1 MTFSQW
7 ISSFMPTSRLYQQFQ
22 RLAQQLG
29 CDEREISLAEVAD
42 LLCCTPRNARLLL
55 RRMEGQGWLCWTA
68 EAGRGRRSRLTLLD
82 NQESL
87 TRRRL
92 RDLLSQGQLAQA
104 VRLAEDRLDL
114 LTPLLIEQL
123 GQATREGRQIL
134 RVPYYRPLPG
144 LLPTAPLRRS
154 EVHLSRQIF
163 NGLTRRNEENGEIE
177 GDLAHYWECLAP
189 CHWRFY
195 LRPVVRFHHGRE
207 LVVED
212 VMESLQALR
221 DRPLFAHLA
230 RLESR
235 WPRTLD
241 IHLDS
246 PDPLLPHLLAE
257 PVAAILPRELKGEAN
272 FALQPVGTGPYRVS
286 ANDPLHLCLEAFD
299 DYFGLR
305 ALLDEI
311 DIWMLPE
318 LAERLESHVRL
329 GSDTP
334 ELGSMRGESELESG
348 CYFLLQDDRS
358 APLQDPALRQWLTRL
373 LNPIALMA
381 RVAPELQR
389 GWTSA
394 LGLLPH
400 WRESLPLPEP
410 GPVSLPARL
419 VLACFNQHLEFNE
432 CASAM
437 SSLLAEQGIQLE
449 VRTLDYGRWV
459 SGEDEDVDLWF
470 GTLNLEHEHAFAPYA
485 WLQGTPLLRR
495 VWGGQQA
502 LWQGLTQWRAHGE
515 EPGPRALLAEVQRQS
530 WFVPLFHHWLEL
542 ESRVGVHGVRMTALG
557 WFDFR
562 SAWLKPEQV
571 AQEPETGG
579 GSHPQA
585 GTLESDGLAR

>member
-1 MTFSQW
+1 
-7 ISSFMPTSRLYQQFQ
+7 MPTGRLYQQFQ

-29 CDEREISLAEVAD
+29 CDEREISLAEVAE

-55 RRMEGQGWLCWTA
+55 RRMQDQGWLNWTA

-82 NQESL
+82 SQESL

-92 RDLLSQGQLAQA
+92 RDLLSEGQLAQA

-114 LTPLLIEQL
+114 LTPLLLEQL

-134 RVPYYRPLPG
+134 RVPYYRPLPQ
-144 LLPTAPLRRS
+144 LLPTGPMRRS

-177 GDLAHYWECLAP
+177 GDLAHHWEQVGP

-195 LRPVVRFHHGRE
+195 LRPAVRFHHGRE

-212 VMESLQALR
+212 VVESLLALR
-221 DRPLFAHLA
+221 ERPLFAHLA
-230 RLESR
+230 RLESP

-241 IHLDS
+241 LYLDS
-246 PDPLLPHLLAE
+246 PDPLLPDLLAE
-257 PVAAILPRELKGEAN
+257 PVAAILPRELKGEAG
-272 FALQPVGTGPYRVS
+272 FALQPVGTGPYRVI
-286 ANDPLHLCLEAFD
+286 ANDPLQLRLAAFD

-318 LAERLESHVRL
+318 LAERLESHLQL
-329 GSDTP
+329 GRDSP
-334 ELGSMRGESELESG
+334 ELGTMRGESELESG
-348 CYFLLQDDRS
+348 CYFLLQDERS
-358 APLQDPALRQWLTRL
+358 SALQDPALRYWIVQL
-373 LNPIALMA
+373 LSPVALMA

-394 LGLLPH
+394 LGMLPH
-400 WRESLPLPEP
+400 WREALPPPQPRPQSLPQ
-410 GPVSLPARL
+410 RL
-419 VLACFNQHLEFNE
+419 VLACFNQHIEFNE
-432 CASAM
+432 CAGAM
-437 SSLLAEQGIQLE
+437 ADLLRSQGIELE

-459 SGEDEDVDLWF
+459 SGEDEDVDLWL
-470 GTLNLEHEHAFAPYA
+470 GTLNLEHEGPFAPYG

-495 VWGGQQA
+495 VWASQLP
-502 LWQGLTQWRAHGE
+502 LWQGLTQWRASGA
-515 EPGPRALLAEVQRQS
+515 EPGPRALMARVQQQG

-542 ESRVGVHGVRMTALG
+542 ESRTGVHGVRMTALG

-562 SAWLKPEQV
+562 SAWLRPELVGQ
-571 AQEPETGG
+571 AQGDGG
-579 GSHPQA
+579 E
-585 GTLESDGLAR
+585 LES

>member
-1 MTFSQW
+1 
-7 ISSFMPTSRLYQQFQ
+7 MPTGRLYQQFQ

-29 CDEREISLAEVAD
+29 CDEREISLAEVAE
-42 LLCCTPRNARLLL
+42 LLYCTPRNARLLL
-55 RRMEGQGWLCWTA
+55 RRMQDQGWLNWTA

-82 NQESL
+82 SQESL

-92 RDLLSQGQLAQA
+92 RDLLSEGQLAQA

-114 LTPLLIEQL
+114 LTPLLLEQL

-134 RVPYYRPLPG
+134 RVPYYRPLPQ
-144 LLPTAPLRRS
+144 LLPTGPMRRS

-177 GDLAHYWECLAP
+177 GDLAHHWEQVGP

-212 VMESLQALR
+212 VMESLLALR

-230 RLESR
+230 RLESP

-241 IHLDS
+241 LYLDS
-246 PDPLLPHLLAE
+246 PDPLLPDLLAE
-257 PVAAILPRELKGEAN
+257 PVAAILPRELKGEAG
-272 FALQPVGTGPYRVS
+272 FALQPVGTGPYRVI
-286 ANDPLHLCLEAFD
+286 ANDPLQLRLAAFD

-318 LAERLESHVRL
+318 LAERLESHLQL
-329 GSDTP
+329 GRDSP
-334 ELGSMRGESELESG
+334 ELGTMRGESELESG
-348 CYFLLQDDRS
+348 CYFLLQDERS
-358 APLQDPALRQWLTRL
+358 RALQDPALRYWIIQL
-373 LNPIALMA
+373 LSPVALMA

-394 LGLLPH
+394 LGMLPH
-400 WRESLPLPEP
+400 WRETLPPPQPRPQSLPQ
-410 GPVSLPARL
+410 RL
-419 VLACFNQHLEFNE
+419 VLACFNQHIEFNE
-432 CASAM
+432 CAGAM
-437 SSLLAEQGIQLE
+437 ADLLRAQGIELE

-459 SGEDEDVDLWF
+459 SGEDEDVDFWL
-470 GTLNLEHEHAFAPYA
+470 GTLNLEHEGPFAPYG

-495 VWGGQQA
+495 VWGSQLP
-502 LWQGLTQWRAHGE
+502 LWQGLTQWRASGA
-515 EPGPRALLAEVQRQS
+515 EPGPRALMARVQQQG

-542 ESRVGVHGVRMTALG
+542 ESRTGVHGVRMTALG

-562 SAWLKPEQV
+562 SAWLRPELVGQ
-571 AQEPETGG
+571 AEGDGG
-579 GSHPQA
+579 E
-585 GTLESDGLAR
+585 LES

>member
-1 MTFSQW
+1 
-7 ISSFMPTSRLYQQFQ
+7 MPSSRLYQQFQ

-29 CDEREISLAEVAD
+29 GDERETSLAEVAE

-55 RRMEGQGWLCWTA
+55 RRMQEQGWLDWSA

-92 RDLLSQGQLAQA
+92 RELLSQGQLAQA

-134 RVPYYRPLPG
+134 RVPYYRPLPR
-144 LLPTAPLRRS
+144 LLPTDPLRRS

-177 GDLAHYWECLAP
+177 GDLAHHWECLGP

-195 LRPVVRFHHGRE
+195 LRPAVRFHHGRV
-207 LVVED
+207 LAVED
-212 VMESLQALR
+212 VMESLLALR

-230 RLESR
+230 RLESP

-241 IHLDS
+241 LHLDS

-257 PVAAILPRELKGEAN
+257 PVAAILPRELKGEPG
-272 FALQPVGTGPYRVS
+272 FALQPVGTGPYRVTT
-286 ANDPLHLCLEAFD
+286 NDPLHLCLEAFD

-318 LAERLESHVRL
+318 LADRLESHLRL
-329 GSDTP
+329 GSDSP
-334 ELGSMRGESELESG
+334 ELGTMRGESELESG

-358 APLQDPALRQWLTRL
+358 PLLQDPALRQWLSRL

-389 GWTSA
+389 GWTRA

-400 WRESLPLPEP
+400 WRETQSAPEPTPTRLPE
-410 GPVSLPARL
+410 RL
-419 VLACFNQHLEFNE
+419 VLACFNQHLEFEE
-432 CASAM
+432 CAGAM
-437 SSLLAEQGIQLE
+437 AGLLAEQGIALE

-459 SGEDEDVDLWF
+459 SGADEDVDLWL

-495 VWGGQQA
+495 VWGGRQA
-502 LWQGLTQWRAHGE
+502 LWQGLTQWRASGV
-515 EPGPRALLAEVQRQS
+515 EPGPRALLAEVQRQG

-562 SAWLKPEQV
+562 SAWLRPEQGM
-571 AQEPETGG
+571 AAPETGE
-579 GSHPQA
+579 GSQPKR
-585 GTLESDGLAR
+585 GMLES

>member
-1 MTFSQW
+1 
-7 ISSFMPTSRLYQQFQ
+7 MPSSRLYQQFQ

-55 RRMEGQGWLCWTA
+55 RRMQDQGWLSWSA
-68 EAGRGRRSRLTLLD
+68 EAGRGRRSRLILLD

-92 RDLLSQGQLAQA
+92 RNLLSQGQLTQA
-104 VRLAEDRLDL
+104 VRLAEGRLDL

-134 RVPYYRPLPG
+134 RVPYYRPLPQ
-144 LLPTAPLRRS
+144 LLPTDPLRRS
-154 EVHLSRQIF
+154 EIHLSRQIF

-177 GDLAHYWECLAP
+177 GDLAHHWECLGP

-195 LRPVVRFHHGRE
+195 LRPAVRFHHGRE
-207 LVVED
+207 LGVED
-212 VMESLQALR
+212 VMESLHALHE
-221 DRPLFAHLA
+221 RPLFAHLA
-230 RLESR
+230 RLESP

-241 IHLDS
+241 MYLDS
-246 PDPLLPHLLAE
+246 PDPLLLHLLAE
-257 PVAAILPRELKGEAN
+257 PVAAILPRELKEEAG
-272 FALQPVGTGPYRVS
+272 FALQPVGTGPYKVV
-286 ANDPLHLCLEAFD
+286 ANDPLQLCLEAFD

-318 LAERLESHVRL
+318 LAERLESHLQL
-329 GSDTP
+329 GRDSP
-334 ELGSMRGESELESG
+334 ELGTMRGESELESG

-358 APLQDPALRQWLTRL
+358 PPLQDPALRQWLTRL
-373 LNPIALMA
+373 LNPIALMG

-400 WRESLPLPEP
+400 WRET
-410 GPVSLPARL
+410 LPAEEPRPAQLPTRL
-419 VLACFNQHLEFNE
+419 VLACFNQHLEFEE
-432 CASAM
+432 CAGAM
-437 SSLLAEQGIQLE
+437 ASLLGEQGIRLE

-459 SGEDEDVDLWF
+459 SGEDEDVDLWL

-485 WLQGTPLLRR
+485 WLQGTPLLRK
-495 VWGGQQA
+495 VWGGQQR
-502 LWQGLTQWRAHGE
+502 LWQGLTQWRASGA
-515 EPGPRALLAEVQRQS
+515 EPGPRPLLAEVQRQG

-562 SAWLKPEQV
+562 SAWLRPEQGM
-571 AQEPETGG
+571 AAAETGD
-579 GSHPQA
+579 GSHPDA
-585 GTLESDGLAR
+585 GTLES

>member
-1 MTFSQW
+1 
-7 ISSFMPTSRLYQQFQ
+7 MPSSRLYQQFQ

-29 CDEREISLAEVAD
+29 CDEREASLAEVAD

-55 RRMEGQGWLCWTA
+55 RRMQDQGWLSWSA
-68 EAGRGRRSRLTLLD
+68 EAGRGRRSRLILLD

-104 VRLAEDRLDL
+104 VRLAEGRLDL

-134 RVPYYRPLPG
+134 RVPYYRPLPR
-144 LLPTAPLRRS
+144 LLPTDPLRRS
-154 EVHLSRQIF
+154 EIHLSRQIF

-177 GDLAHYWECLAP
+177 GDLAHHWECLGP

-195 LRPVVRFHHGRE
+195 LRPAVRFHHGRE
-207 LVVED
+207 LAVED
-212 VMESLQALR
+212 VMESLLALR

-241 IHLDS
+241 LHLDS
-246 PDPLLPHLLAE
+246 PDPLLLHLLAE
-257 PVAAILPRELKGEAN
+257 PVAAILPRELKEEAG
-272 FALQPVGTGPYRVS
+272 FALQPVGTGPYRVT
-286 ANDPLHLCLEAFD
+286 ANDPLQLCLEAFD

-318 LAERLESHVRL
+318 LAERLESHLQL
-329 GSDTP
+329 GRDNP
-334 ELGSMRGESELESG
+334 ELGTMRGESELESG

-358 APLQDPALRQWLTRL
+358 PLLQDPALRQWLTRL
-373 LNPIALMA
+373 LNPIALMG

-400 WRESLPLPEP
+400 WREA
-410 GPVSLPARL
+410 LPAEEPKPVLLPTRL

-432 CASAM
+432 CANAM
-437 SSLLAEQGIQLE
+437 ASLLAEQGILLE

-459 SGEDEDVDLWF
+459 SGADEDVDLWL

-502 LWQGLTQWRAHGE
+502 LWQGLTQWRASGA
-515 EPGPRALLAEVQRQS
+515 EPGPRALLAEVQRQG

-562 SAWLKPEQV
+562 SAWLKPEQGM
-571 AQEPETGG
+571 AAPESGG
-579 GSHPQA
+579 GSHPDA
-585 GTLESDGLAR
+585 GTLES

>member
-1 MTFSQW
+1 
-7 ISSFMPTSRLYQQFQ
+7 MPSRRLYQQFQ
-22 RLAQQLG
+22 RLARQLG
-29 CDEREISLAEVAD
+29 CDEREASLAEVAD

-55 RRMEGQGWLCWTA
+55 RRMQDQGWLSWSA
-68 EAGRGRRSRLTLLD
+68 EAGRGRRSRLILLD

-104 VRLAEDRLDL
+104 VRLAEGRLDL

-134 RVPYYRPLPG
+134 RVPYYRPLPH
-144 LLPTAPLRRS
+144 LLPTDPLRRS

-177 GDLAHYWECLAP
+177 GDLAHHWECLDP

-195 LRPVVRFHHGRE
+195 LRPAVRFHHGRE
-207 LVVED
+207 LAVED
-212 VMESLQALR
+212 VMESLLALR

-241 IHLDS
+241 LHLDS
-246 PDPLLPHLLAE
+246 PDPLLLHLLAE
-257 PVAAILPRELKGEAN
+257 PVAAILPRELKGEAG
-272 FALQPVGTGPYRVS
+272 FALQPVGTGPYRVT
-286 ANDPLHLCLEAFD
+286 ANDPLQLCLEAFD

-318 LAERLESHVRL
+318 LAERLESHLQL
-329 GSDTP
+329 GRDSP
-334 ELGSMRGESELESG
+334 ELGTMRGESELESG

-358 APLQDPALRQWLTRL
+358 PLLQDPALRQWLTRL
-373 LNPIALMA
+373 LNPIALMG

-400 WRESLPLPEP
+400 WREA
-410 GPVSLPARL
+410 LPAEEPKPVLLPTRL

-432 CASAM
+432 CANAM
-437 SSLLAEQGIQLE
+437 ASLLAEQGILLE

-459 SGEDEDVDLWF
+459 SGADEDVDLWL

-502 LWQGLTQWRAHGE
+502 LWQGLTQWRASGA
-515 EPGPRALLAEVQRQS
+515 EPGPRALLAEVQRQG

-562 SAWLKPEQV
+562 SAWLKPEQGM
-571 AQEPETGG
+571 AAPESGG
-579 GSHPQA
+579 GSHPDV
-585 GTLESDGLAR
+585 GTLES

>member
-1 MTFSQW
+1 
-7 ISSFMPTSRLYQQFQ
+7 MPSSRLYQQFQ

-29 CDEREISLAEVAD
+29 CDEREASLAEVAD

-55 RRMEGQGWLCWTA
+55 RRMQDQGWLSWSA
-68 EAGRGRRSRLTLLD
+68 EAGRGRRSRLILLD

-104 VRLAEDRLDL
+104 VRLAEGRLDL

-134 RVPYYRPLPG
+134 RVPYYRPLPR
-144 LLPTAPLRRS
+144 LLPTDPLRRS
-154 EVHLSRQIF
+154 EIHLSRQIF

-177 GDLAHYWECLAP
+177 GDLAHHWECLGP

-195 LRPVVRFHHGRE
+195 LRPAVRFHHGRE
-207 LVVED
+207 LAVED
-212 VMESLQALR
+212 VMESLLALR

-241 IHLDS
+241 LHLDS
-246 PDPLLPHLLAE
+246 PDPLLLHLLAE
-257 PVAAILPRELKGEAN
+257 PVAAILPRELKEEAG
-272 FALQPVGTGPYRVS
+272 FALQPVGTGPYRVT
-286 ANDPLHLCLEAFD
+286 ANDPLQLCLEAFD

-318 LAERLESHVRL
+318 LAERLESHLQL
-329 GSDTP
+329 GRDSP
-334 ELGSMRGESELESG
+334 ELGTMRGESELESG

-358 APLQDPALRQWLTRL
+358 PLLQDPALRQWLTRL
-373 LNPIALMA
+373 LNPIALMG

-400 WRESLPLPEP
+400 WREA
-410 GPVSLPARL
+410 LPAEEPKPALLPTRL

-432 CASAM
+432 CANAM
-437 SSLLAEQGIQLE
+437 ASLLAEQGIRLE

-459 SGEDEDVDLWF
+459 SGADEDVDLWL

-502 LWQGLTQWRAHGE
+502 LWQGLTQWRASGA
-515 EPGPRALLAEVQRQS
+515 EPGPRALLAEVQRQG

-562 SAWLKPEQV
+562 SAWLKPEQGM
-571 AQEPETGG
+571 AAPESGG
-579 GSHPQA
+579 GSHLDA
-585 GTLESDGLAR
+585 GTLES

>member
-1 MTFSQW
+1 
-7 ISSFMPTSRLYQQFQ
+7 MPTGRLYQQFQ

-29 CDEREISLAEVAD
+29 CDEREISLAEVAE

-55 RRMEGQGWLCWTA
+55 RRMQDQGWLNWTA

-82 NQESL
+82 SQESL

-92 RDLLSQGQLAQA
+92 RDLLSEGQLAQA

-114 LTPLLIEQL
+114 LTPLLLEQL

-134 RVPYYRPLPG
+134 RVPYYRPLPQ
-144 LLPTAPLRRS
+144 LLPTGPMRRS

-163 NGLTRRNEENGEIE
+163 NGLSRRNEENGEIE
-177 GDLAHYWECLAP
+177 GDLAHHWEQVGP

-195 LRPVVRFHHGRE
+195 LRPAVRFHHGRE

-212 VMESLQALR
+212 VMESLLALR

-230 RLESR
+230 RLESP

-241 IHLDS
+241 LYLDS
-246 PDPLLPHLLAE
+246 PDPLLPDLLAE
-257 PVAAILPRELKGEAN
+257 PVAAILPRELKGEAG
-272 FALQPVGTGPYRVS
+272 FALQPVGTGPYRVI
-286 ANDPLHLCLEAFD
+286 ANDPLQLRLAAFD

-318 LAERLESHVRL
+318 LAERLESHLQL
-329 GSDTP
+329 GRDSP
-334 ELGSMRGESELESG
+334 ELGTMRGESELESG
-348 CYFLLQDDRS
+348 CYFLLQDERS
-358 APLQDPALRQWLTRL
+358 RALQDPALRYWIIQL
-373 LNPIALMA
+373 LSPVALMA

-394 LGLLPH
+394 LGMLPH
-400 WRESLPLPEP
+400 WRETLPPPQPRPQSLPQ
-410 GPVSLPARL
+410 RL
-419 VLACFNQHLEFNE
+419 VLACFNQHIEFNE
-432 CASAM
+432 CAGAM
-437 SSLLAEQGIQLE
+437 ADLLGSQGIELE

-459 SGEDEDVDLWF
+459 SGEDEDVDLWL
-470 GTLNLEHEHAFAPYA
+470 GTLNLEHEGPFAPYG

-495 VWGGQQA
+495 VWASQLP
-502 LWQGLTQWRAHGE
+502 LWQGLTQWRASGA
-515 EPGPRALLAEVQRQS
+515 EPGPRALMARVQQQG

-542 ESRVGVHGVRMTALG
+542 ESRTGVHGVRMTALG

-562 SAWLKPEQV
+562 SAWLRPELVGQ
-571 AQEPETGG
+571 AQGDGG
-579 GSHPQA
+579 E
-585 GTLESDGLAR
+585 LES

>member
-1 MTFSQW
+1 
-7 ISSFMPTSRLYQQFQ
+7 MPSSRLYQQFQ

-29 CDEREISLAEVAD
+29 CDEREASLAEVAD

-55 RRMEGQGWLCWTA
+55 RRMQEQGWLRWTA

-92 RDLLSQGQLAQA
+92 RELLSQGQLAQA
-104 VRLAEDRLDL
+104 MALAGERLDL
-114 LTPLLIEQL
+114 LTPLLYEQL

-144 LLPTAPLRRS
+144 LLPSGPLRRS
-154 EVHLSRQIF
+154 EVHLARQLF

-177 GDLAHYWECLAP
+177 GDLAHHWEALSP

-195 LRPVVRFHHGRE
+195 LRPAVRFHHGRE
-207 LVVED
+207 LGVED
-212 VMESLQALR
+212 VMESLAALGT
-221 DRPLFAHLA
+221 RPLFRHLA
-230 RLESR
+230 GFDNP

-241 IHLDS
+241 IRLDS
-246 PDPLLPHLLAE
+246 PDPWLPHLLAE
-257 PVAAILPRELKGEAN
+257 PMAAILPRELKGEAG
-272 FALQPVGTGPYRVS
+272 FALRPVGTGPYRVT
-286 ANDPLHLCLEAFD
+286 ANDPLQLRLTAFD

-318 LAERLESHVRL
+318 LADRLESHLRI

-334 ELGSMRGESELESG
+334 ELGTMRGESELESG

-358 APLQDPALRQWLTRL
+358 PRLQDPALRQWLTRL
-373 LNPIALMA
+373 LNPVALMA

-389 GWTSA
+389 GLTGA
-394 LGLLPH
+394 VGLLPH
-400 WRESLPLPEP
+400 WREPPLPP
-410 GPVSLPARL
+410 GPEPAALPTRL
-419 VLACFNQHLEFNE
+419 VLACFNQHLEFEE
-432 CASAM
+432 CANAM
-437 SSLLAEQGIQLE
+437 ASLLGEQGIRLE

-459 SGEDEDVDLWF
+459 SGADEDVDLWL
-470 GTLNLEHEHAFAPYA
+470 GTLNLEHEGPFAPYA
-485 WLQGTPLLRR
+485 WLQGTPLLQQ

-502 LWQGLTQWRAHGE
+502 LWQGLAQWRASGA
-515 EPGPRALLAEVQRQS
+515 EPGPRALLAEVQRQG

-542 ESRVGVHGVRMTALG
+542 ESRAGVHGVRMTALG

-562 SAWLKPEQV
+562 SAWLRPEW
-571 AQEPETGG
+571 
-579 GSHPQA
+579 
-585 GTLESDGLAR
+585 ESPAT

>member
-1 MTFSQW
+1 
-7 ISSFMPTSRLYQQFQ
+7 MPTSRLYQQFQ

-29 CDEREISLAEVAD
+29 CDEREISLAEVAE

-55 RRMEGQGWLCWTA
+55 RRMQDQGWLNWIA

-82 NQESL
+82 SQESL

-92 RDLLSQGQLAQA
+92 RDLLSEGQLAQA

-114 LTPLLIEQL
+114 LTPLLLEQL

-134 RVPYYRPLPG
+134 RVPYYRPLPQ
-144 LLPTAPLRRS
+144 LLPTGPMRRS

-177 GDLAHYWECLAP
+177 GDLAHHWEQVGP

-195 LRPVVRFHHGRE
+195 LRPAVRFHHGRE

-212 VMESLQALR
+212 VMESLLALR

-230 RLESR
+230 RLDSP

-241 IHLDS
+241 LYLDS
-246 PDPLLPHLLAE
+246 PDPLLPDLLAE
-257 PVAAILPRELKGEAN
+257 PVAAILPRELKGEGG
-272 FALQPVGTGPYRVS
+272 FALQPVGTGPYRVI
-286 ANDPLHLCLEAFD
+286 ANDPLQLRLAAFD

-318 LAERLESHVRL
+318 LAERLESHLQL
-329 GSDTP
+329 GRDSP
-334 ELGSMRGESELESG
+334 ELGTMRGESELESG
-348 CYFLLQDDRS
+348 CYFLLQDERS
-358 APLQDPALRQWLTRL
+358 RALQDPALRYWIIQL
-373 LNPIALMA
+373 LSPVALMA

-394 LGLLPH
+394 LGMLPH
-400 WRESLPLPEP
+400 WREALLPPQPRPQSLPQ
-410 GPVSLPARL
+410 RL
-419 VLACFNQHLEFNE
+419 VLACFNQHIEFNE
-432 CASAM
+432 CAGAM
-437 SSLLAEQGIQLE
+437 ADLLGSQGIELE

-459 SGEDEDVDLWF
+459 SGEDEDVDLWL
-470 GTLNLEHEHAFAPYA
+470 GTLNLEHEGPFAPYG

-495 VWGGQQA
+495 VWASQLP
-502 LWQGLTQWRAHGE
+502 LWQGLTQWRASGA
-515 EPGPRALLAEVQRQS
+515 EPSPRALMAQVQQQG

-542 ESRVGVHGVRMTALG
+542 ESRTGVHGVRMTALG

-562 SAWLKPEQV
+562 SAWLRPELVGQ
-571 AQEPETGG
+571 AQGDGG
-579 GSHPQA
+579 E
-585 GTLESDGLAR
+585 LES

>member
-1 MTFSQW
+1 
-7 ISSFMPTSRLYQQFQ
+7 MPTGRLYQQFQ

-29 CDEREISLAEVAD
+29 CDEREISLAEVAE

-55 RRMEGQGWLCWTA
+55 RRMQDQGWLNWTA

-82 NQESL
+82 SQESL

-92 RDLLSQGQLAQA
+92 RDLLSEGQLAQA

-114 LTPLLIEQL
+114 LTPLLFEQL

-134 RVPYYRPLPG
+134 RVPYYRPLPQ
-144 LLPTAPLRRS
+144 LLPTGPMRRS

-177 GDLAHYWECLAP
+177 GDLAHHWEQVGP

-195 LRPVVRFHHGRE
+195 LRPAVRFHHGRE

-212 VMESLQALR
+212 VMESLLALR

-230 RLESR
+230 RLESP

-241 IHLDS
+241 LYLDS
-246 PDPLLPHLLAE
+246 PDPLLPDLLAE
-257 PVAAILPRELKGEAN
+257 PVAAILPRELKGEAG
-272 FALQPVGTGPYRVS
+272 FALQPVGTGPYRVI
-286 ANDPLHLCLEAFD
+286 ANDPLQLRLAAFD

-318 LAERLESHVRL
+318 LAERLESHLQL
-329 GSDTP
+329 GRDSP
-334 ELGSMRGESELESG
+334 ELGTMRGESELESG
-348 CYFLLQDDRS
+348 CYFLLQDERS
-358 APLQDPALRQWLTRL
+358 RALQDPALRYWIIQL
-373 LNPIALMA
+373 LSPVALMA

-394 LGLLPH
+394 LGMLPH
-400 WRESLPLPEP
+400 WREALPPPPPRPQSLPQ
-410 GPVSLPARL
+410 RL
-419 VLACFNQHLEFNE
+419 VLACFNQHIEFNE
-432 CASAM
+432 CAGAM
-437 SSLLAEQGIQLE
+437 ADLLGAQGIELE

-459 SGEDEDVDLWF
+459 SGEDEDVDLWL
-470 GTLNLEHEHAFAPYA
+470 GTLNLEHEGPFAPYG

-495 VWGGQQA
+495 VWGSQLP
-502 LWQGLTQWRAHGE
+502 LWQGLTQWRASGA
-515 EPGPRALLAEVQRQS
+515 EPGPRALMARVQQQG

-542 ESRVGVHGVRMTALG
+542 ESRTGVHGVRMTALG

-562 SAWLKPEQV
+562 SAWLRPELVGQ
-571 AQEPETGG
+571 AQGDGG
-579 GSHPQA
+579 E
-585 GTLESDGLAR
+585 LES

>member
-1 MTFSQW
+1 
-7 ISSFMPTSRLYQQFQ
+7 MPTGRLYQQFQ
-22 RLAQQLG
+22 RLTQQLG
-29 CDEREISLAEVAD
+29 CDEQEISLAEVAE

-55 RRMEGQGWLCWTA
+55 RRMQDQGWLNWTA

-82 NQESL
+82 SQESL

-92 RDLLSQGQLAQA
+92 RDLLSEGQLAQA

-114 LTPLLIEQL
+114 LTPLLLEQL

-134 RVPYYRPLPG
+134 RVPYYRPLPQ
-144 LLPTAPLRRS
+144 LLPTGPMRRS

-177 GDLAHYWECLAP
+177 GDLAHHWEQVGP

-195 LRPVVRFHHGRE
+195 LRPAVRFHHGRE

-212 VMESLQALR
+212 VMESLLALR

-230 RLESR
+230 RLESP

-241 IHLDS
+241 LYLDS
-246 PDPLLPHLLAE
+246 PDPLLPDLLAE
-257 PVAAILPRELKGEAN
+257 PMAAILPRELKGEAG
-272 FALQPVGTGPYRVS
+272 FALQPVGTGPYRVI
-286 ANDPLHLCLEAFD
+286 ANDPLQLRLAAFD

-318 LAERLESHVRL
+318 LAERLESHLQL
-329 GSDTP
+329 GRDSP
-334 ELGSMRGESELESG
+334 ELGIMRGESELESG
-348 CYFLLQDDRS
+348 CYFLLQDERS
-358 APLQDPALRQWLTRL
+358 RALQDPALRYWIIQL
-373 LNPIALMA
+373 LSPVALMA

-394 LGLLPH
+394 LGMLPH
-400 WRESLPLPEP
+400 WREALPPPQLRPQSLPQ
-410 GPVSLPARL
+410 RL
-419 VLACFNQHLEFNE
+419 VLACFNQHIEFNE
-432 CASAM
+432 CAGAM
-437 SSLLAEQGIQLE
+437 ADLLGSQGIELE

-459 SGEDEDVDLWF
+459 SGEDEDVDLWL
-470 GTLNLEHEHAFAPYA
+470 GTLNLEHEGPFAPYG

-495 VWGGQQA
+495 VWGSQLP
-502 LWQGLTQWRAHGE
+502 LWQGLTQWRASGA
-515 EPGPRALLAEVQRQS
+515 EPGPRALMARVQQQG

-542 ESRVGVHGVRMTALG
+542 ESRTGVHGVRMTALG

-562 SAWLKPEQV
+562 SAWLRPELVGQ
-571 AQEPETGG
+571 AQGDGG
-579 GSHPQA
+579 E
-585 GTLESDGLAR
+585 LES

>member
-1 MTFSQW
+1 
-7 ISSFMPTSRLYQQFQ
+7 MPTGRLYQQFQ

-29 CDEREISLAEVAD
+29 CDEREISLAEVAE

-55 RRMEGQGWLCWTA
+55 RRMQDQGWLNWAA

-82 NQESL
+82 SQESL

-92 RDLLSQGQLAQA
+92 RDLLSEGQLAQA

-114 LTPLLIEQL
+114 LTPLLLEQL

-134 RVPYYRPLPG
+134 RVPYYRPLPQ
-144 LLPTAPLRRS
+144 LLPTGPMRRS

-177 GDLAHYWECLAP
+177 GDLAHHWEQVGP

-195 LRPVVRFHHGRE
+195 LRPAVRFHHGRE

-212 VMESLQALR
+212 VMESLLALR

-230 RLESR
+230 RLDSP

-241 IHLDS
+241 LYLDS
-246 PDPLLPHLLAE
+246 PDPLLPDLLAE
-257 PVAAILPRELKGEAN
+257 PVAAILPRELKGETG
-272 FALQPVGTGPYRVS
+272 FALQPVGTGPYRVI
-286 ANDPLHLCLEAFD
+286 ANDPLQLRLAAFD

-318 LAERLESHVRL
+318 LAERLESHLQL
-329 GSDTP
+329 GRDSP
-334 ELGSMRGESELESG
+334 ELGTMRGESELESG
-348 CYFLLQDDRS
+348 CYFLLQDERS
-358 APLQDPALRQWLTRL
+358 RALQDPALRYWIIQL
-373 LNPIALMA
+373 LSPVALMA
-381 RVAPELQR
+381 RVSPELQR

-394 LGLLPH
+394 LGMLPH
-400 WRESLPLPEP
+400 WREALPPPQPRPQSLPQ
-410 GPVSLPARL
+410 RL
-419 VLACFNQHLEFNE
+419 VLACFNQHIEFNE
-432 CASAM
+432 CAGAM
-437 SSLLAEQGIQLE
+437 AELLGSQGIELE

-459 SGEDEDVDLWF
+459 SGEDEDVDLWL
-470 GTLNLEHEHAFAPYA
+470 GTLNLEHEGPFAPYG

-495 VWGGQQA
+495 VWASQLP
-502 LWQGLTQWRAHGE
+502 LWQGLTQWRASGA
-515 EPGPRALLAEVQRQS
+515 EPGPRALMARVQQQG

-542 ESRVGVHGVRMTALG
+542 ESRTGVHGVRMTALG

-562 SAWLKPEQV
+562 SAWLRPELVGQ
-571 AQEPETGG
+571 AEGDGG
-579 GSHPQA
+579 E
-585 GTLESDGLAR
+585 LES

>member
-1 MTFSQW
+1 
-7 ISSFMPTSRLYQQFQ
+7 MPSRRLYQQFQ

-29 CDEREISLAEVAD
+29 CDERETSLAEVAD

-55 RRMEGQGWLCWTA
+55 RRMQDQGWLSWSA
-68 EAGRGRRSRLTLLD
+68 EAGRGRRSRLILLD

-104 VRLAEDRLDL
+104 VRLAEGRLDL

-134 RVPYYRPLPG
+134 RVPYYRPLPR
-144 LLPTAPLRRS
+144 LLPTDPLRRS
-154 EVHLSRQIF
+154 EIHLSRQIF

-177 GDLAHYWECLAP
+177 GDLAHHWECLGP

-195 LRPVVRFHHGRE
+195 LRPAVRFHHGRE
-207 LVVED
+207 LGVED
-212 VMESLQALR
+212 VMESLHALR
-221 DRPLFAHLA
+221 ERPLFAHLA
-230 RLESR
+230 RLESP

-241 IHLDS
+241 MYLDS

-257 PVAAILPRELKGEAN
+257 PVAAILPRELKEEAG
-272 FALQPVGTGPYRVS
+272 FALQPVGTGPYKVV
-286 ANDPLHLCLEAFD
+286 ANDPLQLCLEAFD

-318 LAERLESHVRL
+318 LAERLESHLQL
-329 GSDTP
+329 GRDSP
-334 ELGSMRGESELESG
+334 ELGTMRGESELESG

-373 LNPIALMA
+373 LNPIALMG

-400 WRESLPLPEP
+400 WREA
-410 GPVSLPARL
+410 LPAEEPKPALLPTRL

-432 CASAM
+432 CANAM
-437 SSLLAEQGIQLE
+437 ASLLAEQGIRLE

-459 SGEDEDVDLWF
+459 SGEDEDVDLWL

-502 LWQGLTQWRAHGE
+502 LWQGLTQWRASGA
-515 EPGPRALLAEVQRQS
+515 EPGPRALLAEVQRQG

-562 SAWLKPEQV
+562 SAWLKPEQGM
-571 AQEPETGG
+571 AAPESGG
-579 GSHPQA
+579 GSHPDA
-585 GTLESDGLAR
+585 GTLES

>member
-1 MTFSQW
+1 
-7 ISSFMPTSRLYQQFQ
+7 MPSSRLYQQFQ

-55 RRMEGQGWLCWTA
+55 RRMQDQGWLSWSA
-68 EAGRGRRSRLTLLD
+68 EAGRGRRSRLILLD

-92 RDLLSQGQLAQA
+92 RDLLSQGQLTQA
-104 VRLAEDRLDL
+104 VRLAEGRLDL

-134 RVPYYRPLPG
+134 RVPYYRPLPQ
-144 LLPTAPLRRS
+144 LLPTDPLRRS
-154 EVHLSRQIF
+154 EIHLSRQIF

-177 GDLAHYWECLAP
+177 GDLAHHWECLGP

-195 LRPVVRFHHGRE
+195 LRPAVRFHHGRE
-207 LVVED
+207 LGVED
-212 VMESLQALR
+212 VMESLHALR
-221 DRPLFAHLA
+221 ERPLFAHLA
-230 RLESR
+230 RLESP

-241 IHLDS
+241 MYLDS

-257 PVAAILPRELKGEAN
+257 PVAAILPRELKEEAG
-272 FALQPVGTGPYRVS
+272 FALQPVGTGPYKVV
-286 ANDPLHLCLEAFD
+286 ANDPLQLCLEAFD

-318 LAERLESHVRL
+318 LAERLESHLQL
-329 GSDTP
+329 GRDSP
-334 ELGSMRGESELESG
+334 ELGTMRGESELESG

-358 APLQDPALRQWLTRL
+358 PPLQDPALRQWLTRL
-373 LNPIALMA
+373 LNPIALMG

-400 WRESLPLPEP
+400 WRET
-410 GPVSLPARL
+410 LPAEEPRPARLPTRL
-419 VLACFNQHLEFNE
+419 VLACFNQHLEFEE
-432 CASAM
+432 CAGAM
-437 SSLLAEQGIQLE
+437 AGLLGSQGIELE

-459 SGEDEDVDLWF
+459 SGTDEDVDLWL

-485 WLQGTPLLRR
+485 WLQGTPLLRK
-495 VWGGQQA
+495 VWGGQQR
-502 LWQGLTQWRAHGE
+502 LWQGLTQWRASGA
-515 EPGPRALLAEVQRQS
+515 EPGPRALLAEVQRRG

-562 SAWLKPEQV
+562 SAWLRPEQGM
-571 AQEPETGG
+571 AAAETGD
-579 GSHPQA
+579 GSHPDA
-585 GTLESDGLAR
+585 GTLES

>member
-1 MTFSQW
+1 
-7 ISSFMPTSRLYQQFQ
+7 MPTGRLYQQFQ

-55 RRMEGQGWLCWTA
+55 RRMQDQGWLNWTA

-82 NQESL
+82 SQESL

-92 RDLLSQGQLAQA
+92 RDLLSEGQLAQA

-114 LTPLLIEQL
+114 LTPLLLEQL

-134 RVPYYRPLPG
+134 RVPYYRPLPQ
-144 LLPTAPLRRS
+144 LLPTGPMRRS

-177 GDLAHYWECLAP
+177 GDLAHHWEQVGP

-212 VMESLQALR
+212 VVESLLALR

-230 RLESR
+230 LLESP

-241 IHLDS
+241 LYLDS
-246 PDPLLPHLLAE
+246 PDPLLPDLLAE
-257 PVAAILPRELKGEAN
+257 PVAAILPRELKGEAG
-272 FALQPVGTGPYRVS
+272 FALQPVGTGPYRVI
-286 ANDPLHLCLEAFD
+286 ANDPLQLRLAAFD

-318 LAERLESHVRL
+318 LAERLESHLQL
-329 GSDTP
+329 GRDSP
-334 ELGSMRGESELESG
+334 ELGTMRGESELESG
-348 CYFLLQDDRS
+348 CYFLLQDERS
-358 APLQDPALRQWLTRL
+358 RALQDPALRYWIIQL
-373 LNPIALMA
+373 LSPVALMA

-394 LGLLPH
+394 LGMLPH
-400 WRESLPLPEP
+400 WREALPPPQPRPQSLPQ
-410 GPVSLPARL
+410 RL
-419 VLACFNQHLEFNE
+419 VLACFNQHIEFNE
-432 CASAM
+432 CAGAM
-437 SSLLAEQGIQLE
+437 ADLLGSQGIELE

-459 SGEDEDVDLWF
+459 SGEDKDVDLWL
-470 GTLNLEHEHAFAPYA
+470 GTLNLEHEGPFAPYG

-495 VWGGQQA
+495 VWGSQLP
-502 LWQGLTQWRAHGE
+502 LWQGLTQWRASGA
-515 EPGPRALLAEVQRQS
+515 EPGPRALMARVQQQG

-542 ESRVGVHGVRMTALG
+542 ESRTGVHGVRMTALG

-562 SAWLKPEQV
+562 SAWLRPELVGQ
-571 AQEPETGG
+571 AQGDGG
-579 GSHPQA
+579 E
-585 GTLESDGLAR
+585 LES

>member
-1 MTFSQW
+1 
-7 ISSFMPTSRLYQQFQ
+7 MPTGRLYQQFQ
-22 RLAQQLG
+22 RLTQQLG
-29 CDEREISLAEVAD
+29 CDEQEISLAEVAE

-55 RRMEGQGWLCWTA
+55 RRMQDQGWLNWTA

-82 NQESL
+82 SQESL

-92 RDLLSQGQLAQA
+92 RDLLSEGQLAQA

-114 LTPLLIEQL
+114 LTPLLLEQL

-134 RVPYYRPLPG
+134 RVPYYRPLPQ
-144 LLPTAPLRRS
+144 LLPTGPMRRS

-177 GDLAHYWECLAP
+177 GDLAHHWEQVGP

-195 LRPVVRFHHGRE
+195 LRPAVRFHHGRE

-212 VMESLQALR
+212 VMESLLALR

-230 RLESR
+230 RLESP

-241 IHLDS
+241 LYLDS
-246 PDPLLPHLLAE
+246 PDPLLPDLLAE
-257 PVAAILPRELKGEAN
+257 PVAAILPRELKGEAG
-272 FALQPVGTGPYRVS
+272 FALQPVGTGPYRVI
-286 ANDPLHLCLEAFD
+286 ANDPLQLRLAAFD

-318 LAERLESHVRL
+318 LAERLESHLQL
-329 GSDTP
+329 GRDSP
-334 ELGSMRGESELESG
+334 ELGTMRGESELESG
-348 CYFLLQDDRS
+348 CYFLLQDERS
-358 APLQDPALRQWLTRL
+358 RALQDPALRYWIIQL
-373 LNPIALMA
+373 LSPVALMA

-394 LGLLPH
+394 LGMLPH
-400 WRESLPLPEP
+400 WREALPPPQPRPQSLPQ
-410 GPVSLPARL
+410 RL
-419 VLACFNQHLEFNE
+419 VLACFNQHIEFNE
-432 CASAM
+432 CAGAM
-437 SSLLAEQGIQLE
+437 ADLLGAHGIELE

-459 SGEDEDVDLWF
+459 SGEDEDVDLWL
-470 GTLNLEHEHAFAPYA
+470 GTLNLEHEGPFAPYG

-495 VWGGQQA
+495 VWGSQLP
-502 LWQGLTQWRAHGE
+502 LWQGLTQWRASGA
-515 EPGPRALLAEVQRQS
+515 EPGPRALMARVQQQG

-542 ESRVGVHGVRMTALG
+542 ESRTGVHGVRMTALG

-562 SAWLKPEQV
+562 SAWLRPELVGQ
-571 AQEPETGG
+571 AQGDGG
-579 GSHPQA
+579 E
-585 GTLESDGLAR
+585 LES

>member
-1 MTFSQW
+1 
-7 ISSFMPTSRLYQQFQ
+7 MPTGRLYQQFQ

-29 CDEREISLAEVAD
+29 CDEREISLAEVAE

-55 RRMEGQGWLCWTA
+55 RRMQDQGWLNWTA

-82 NQESL
+82 SQESL

-92 RDLLSQGQLAQA
+92 RDLLSEGQLAQA

-114 LTPLLIEQL
+114 LTPLLLEQL

-134 RVPYYRPLPG
+134 RVPYYRPLPQ
-144 LLPTAPLRRS
+144 LLPTGPMRRS

-177 GDLAHYWECLAP
+177 GDLAHHWEQVGP

-195 LRPVVRFHHGRE
+195 LRPAVRFHHGRE

-212 VMESLQALR
+212 VMESLLALR

-230 RLESR
+230 RLDSP

-241 IHLDS
+241 LYLDS
-246 PDPLLPHLLAE
+246 PDPLLPDLLAE
-257 PVAAILPRELKGEAN
+257 PVAAILPRELKGEAG
-272 FALQPVGTGPYRVS
+272 FALQPVGTGPYRVI
-286 ANDPLHLCLEAFD
+286 ANDPLQLRLAAFD

-318 LAERLESHVRL
+318 LAERLESHLQL
-329 GSDTP
+329 GRDSP
-334 ELGSMRGESELESG
+334 ELGTMRGESELESG
-348 CYFLLQDDRS
+348 CYFLLQDERS
-358 APLQDPALRQWLTRL
+358 RALQDPALRYWIIQL
-373 LNPIALMA
+373 LSPVALMA

-394 LGLLPH
+394 LGMLPH
-400 WRESLPLPEP
+400 WRETLPPPQPRPQSLPQ
-410 GPVSLPARL
+410 RL
-419 VLACFNQHLEFNE
+419 VFACFNQHIEFNE
-432 CASAM
+432 CAGAM
-437 SSLLAEQGIQLE
+437 ADLLGSQGIELE

-459 SGEDEDVDLWF
+459 SGEDEDVDLWL
-470 GTLNLEHEHAFAPYA
+470 GTLNLEHEGPFAPYG

-495 VWGGQQA
+495 VWASQLP
-502 LWQGLTQWRAHGE
+502 LWQGLTQWRASGA
-515 EPGPRALLAEVQRQS
+515 EPGPRALMARVQQQG

-542 ESRVGVHGVRMTALG
+542 ESRTGVHGVRMTALG

-562 SAWLKPEQV
+562 SAWLRPELVGQ
-571 AQEPETGG
+571 AQGDGG
-579 GSHPQA
+579 E
-585 GTLESDGLAR
+585 LES

>member
-1 MTFSQW
+1 
-7 ISSFMPTSRLYQQFQ
+7 MPSSRLYQQFQ

-29 CDEREISLAEVAD
+29 CDEREASLAEVAD

-55 RRMEGQGWLCWTA
+55 RRMQDQGWLSWSA
-68 EAGRGRRSRLTLLD
+68 EAGRGRRSRLILLD

-104 VRLAEDRLDL
+104 VRLAEGRLDL

-134 RVPYYRPLPG
+134 RVPYYRPLPR
-144 LLPTAPLRRS
+144 LLPTDPLRRS
-154 EVHLSRQIF
+154 EIHLSRQIF
-163 NGLTRRNEENGEIE
+163 NGLNRRNEENGEIE
-177 GDLAHYWECLAP
+177 GDLAHHWECLGP

-195 LRPVVRFHHGRE
+195 LRPAVRFHHGRE
-207 LVVED
+207 LAVED
-212 VMESLQALR
+212 VMESLLALR

-241 IHLDS
+241 LHLDS
-246 PDPLLPHLLAE
+246 PDPLLLHLLAE
-257 PVAAILPRELKGEAN
+257 PVAAILPRELKEEAG
-272 FALQPVGTGPYRVS
+272 FALQPVGTGPYRVT
-286 ANDPLHLCLEAFD
+286 ANDPLQLCLEAFD

-318 LAERLESHVRL
+318 LAERLESHLQL
-329 GSDTP
+329 GRDSP
-334 ELGSMRGESELESG
+334 ELGTMRGESELESG

-358 APLQDPALRQWLTRL
+358 PLLQDPALRQWLTRL
-373 LNPIALMA
+373 LNPIALMG

-400 WRESLPLPEP
+400 WREA
-410 GPVSLPARL
+410 LPAEEPKPALLPTRL

-432 CASAM
+432 CANAM
-437 SSLLAEQGIQLE
+437 ASLLAEQGIRLE

-459 SGEDEDVDLWF
+459 SGADEDVDLWL

-495 VWGGQQA
+495 VWGDQQA
-502 LWQGLTQWRAHGE
+502 LWQGLTQWRASGA
-515 EPGPRALLAEVQRQS
+515 EPGPRALLAEVQRQG

-562 SAWLKPEQV
+562 SAWLKPEQGM
-571 AQEPETGG
+571 AAPETGG
-579 GSHPQA
+579 GSHPDA
-585 GTLESDGLAR
+585 GTLES

>member
-1 MTFSQW
+1 
-7 ISSFMPTSRLYQQFQ
+7 MPTGRLYQQFQ

-29 CDEREISLAEVAD
+29 CDEREISLAEVAE

-55 RRMEGQGWLCWTA
+55 RRMQDQGWLNWTA

-82 NQESL
+82 SQESL

-92 RDLLSQGQLAQA
+92 RDLLSEGQLAQA

-114 LTPLLIEQL
+114 LTPLLLEQL

-134 RVPYYRPLPG
+134 RVPYYRPLPQ
-144 LLPTAPLRRS
+144 LLPTGPMRRS

-177 GDLAHYWECLAP
+177 GDLAHHWEQVGP

-195 LRPVVRFHHGRE
+195 LRPAVRFHHGRE

-212 VMESLQALR
+212 VMESLLALR

-230 RLESR
+230 RLDSP

-241 IHLDS
+241 LYLDS
-246 PDPLLPHLLAE
+246 PDPLLPDLLAE
-257 PVAAILPRELKGEAN
+257 PVAAILPRELKGEAG
-272 FALQPVGTGPYRVS
+272 FALQPVGTGPYRVI
-286 ANDPLHLCLEAFD
+286 ANDPLQLRLAAFD

-318 LAERLESHVRL
+318 LAERLESHLQL
-329 GSDTP
+329 GRDSP
-334 ELGSMRGESELESG
+334 ELGIMRGESELESG
-348 CYFLLQDDRS
+348 CYFLLQDERS
-358 APLQDPALRQWLTRL
+358 RALQDPALRYWIIQL
-373 LNPIALMA
+373 LSPVALMA

-394 LGLLPH
+394 LGMLPH
-400 WRESLPLPEP
+400 WREALPPPQPRPQSLPQ
-410 GPVSLPARL
+410 RL
-419 VLACFNQHLEFNE
+419 VLACFNQHIEFNE
-432 CASAM
+432 CAGAM
-437 SSLLAEQGIQLE
+437 ADLLWSQGIELE

-459 SGEDEDVDLWF
+459 SGEDEDVDLWL
-470 GTLNLEHEHAFAPYA
+470 GTLNLEHEGPFAPYG

-495 VWGGQQA
+495 VWGSQLP
-502 LWQGLTQWRAHGE
+502 LWQGLTQWRASGA
-515 EPGPRALLAEVQRQS
+515 EPGPRALMAQVQQQG

-542 ESRVGVHGVRMTALG
+542 ESRTGVHGVRMTALG

-562 SAWLKPEQV
+562 SAWLRPELVGQ
-571 AQEPETGG
+571 AQGDGG
-579 GSHPQA
+579 E
-585 GTLESDGLAR
+585 LES

>member
-1 MTFSQW
+1 
-7 ISSFMPTSRLYQQFQ
+7 MPSSRLYQQFQ

-29 CDEREISLAEVAD
+29 CDEREASLAEVAD

-55 RRMEGQGWLCWTA
+55 RRMQDQGWLSWSA

-104 VRLAEDRLDL
+104 VRLAEGRLDL

-134 RVPYYRPLPG
+134 RVPYYRPLPC
-144 LLPTAPLRRS
+144 LLPTDPLRRS
-154 EVHLSRQIF
+154 EIHLSRQIF

-177 GDLAHYWECLAP
+177 GDLAHHWECLGP

-195 LRPVVRFHHGRE
+195 LRPAVRFHHGRE
-207 LVVED
+207 LAVED
-212 VMESLQALR
+212 VMESLLALR

-241 IHLDS
+241 LHLDS
-246 PDPLLPHLLAE
+246 PDPLLLHLLAE
-257 PVAAILPRELKGEAN
+257 PVAAILPRELKEEAG
-272 FALQPVGTGPYRVS
+272 FALQPVGTGPYRVT
-286 ANDPLHLCLEAFD
+286 ANDPLQLCLEAFD

-318 LAERLESHVRL
+318 LAERLESHLQL
-329 GSDTP
+329 GRDSP
-334 ELGSMRGESELESG
+334 ELGTMRGESELESG

-358 APLQDPALRQWLTRL
+358 PLLQDPALRQWLTRL
-373 LNPIALMA
+373 LNPIALMG

-400 WRESLPLPEP
+400 WREA
-410 GPVSLPARL
+410 LPAEEPKPALLPTRL

-432 CASAM
+432 CANAIA
-437 SSLLAEQGIQLE
+437 SLLAEQGIRLE

-459 SGEDEDVDLWF
+459 SGEDEDVDLWL

-502 LWQGLTQWRAHGE
+502 LWQGLTQWRASGA
-515 EPGPRALLAEVQRQS
+515 EPGPRALLAEVQRQG

-562 SAWLKPEQV
+562 SAWLKPEQGM
-571 AQEPETGG
+571 AAPESGG
-579 GSHPQA
+579 GSHPDA
-585 GTLESDGLAR
+585 GTLES

>member
-1 MTFSQW
+1 
-7 ISSFMPTSRLYQQFQ
+7 MPSSRLYQQFQ

-29 CDEREISLAEVAD
+29 CDEREASLAEVAD

-55 RRMEGQGWLCWTA
+55 RRMQDQGWLSWSA
-68 EAGRGRRSRLTLLD
+68 EAGRGRRSRLILLD

-92 RDLLSQGQLAQA
+92 RALLSQGQLAQA
-104 VRLAEDRLDL
+104 VRLAEGRLDL

-134 RVPYYRPLPG
+134 RVPYYRPLPR
-144 LLPTAPLRRS
+144 LLPTDPLRRS
-154 EVHLSRQIF
+154 EIHLSRQIF

-177 GDLAHYWECLAP
+177 GDLAHHWECLGP

-195 LRPVVRFHHGRE
+195 LRPAVRFHHGRE
-207 LVVED
+207 LAVED
-212 VMESLQALR
+212 VMESLLALR

-241 IHLDS
+241 LHLDS
-246 PDPLLPHLLAE
+246 PDPLLLHLLAE
-257 PVAAILPRELKGEAN
+257 PVAAILPRELKGEAG
-272 FALQPVGTGPYRVS
+272 FALQPVGTGPYRVT
-286 ANDPLHLCLEAFD
+286 ANDPLQLCLEAFD

-318 LAERLESHVRL
+318 LAERLESHLQL
-329 GSDTP
+329 GRDSP
-334 ELGSMRGESELESG
+334 ELGTMRGESELESG

-358 APLQDPALRQWLTRL
+358 PLLQDPALRQWLTRR
-373 LNPIALMA
+373 LNPIALMG

-400 WRESLPLPEP
+400 WREA
-410 GPVSLPARL
+410 LPAEEPKPALLPTRL

-432 CASAM
+432 CANAM
-437 SSLLAEQGIQLE
+437 ASLLAEQGIRLE

-459 SGEDEDVDLWF
+459 SGEDEDVDLWL

-502 LWQGLTQWRAHGE
+502 LWQGLTQWRASGA
-515 EPGPRALLAEVQRQS
+515 EPGPRALLAEVQRQG

-562 SAWLKPEQV
+562 SAWLKPEQGM
-571 AQEPETGG
+571 AAPESGG
-579 GSHPQA
+579 GSHPDA
-585 GTLESDGLAR
+585 GTLES

>member
-1 MTFSQW
+1 
-7 ISSFMPTSRLYQQFQ
+7 MPTGRLYQQFQ

-29 CDEREISLAEVAD
+29 CDEREISLAEVAE

-55 RRMEGQGWLCWTA
+55 RRMQDQGWLNWTA

-82 NQESL
+82 SQESL

-92 RDLLSQGQLAQA
+92 RDLLSEGQLAQA

-114 LTPLLIEQL
+114 LTPLLLEQL

-134 RVPYYRPLPG
+134 RVPYYRPLPQ
-144 LLPTAPLRRS
+144 LLPTGPMRRS

-163 NGLTRRNEENGEIE
+163 NGLSRRNEENGEIE
-177 GDLAHYWECLAP
+177 GDLAHHWEQVGP

-195 LRPVVRFHHGRE
+195 LRPAVRFHHGRE

-212 VMESLQALR
+212 VMESLLALR

-230 RLESR
+230 RLDSP

-241 IHLDS
+241 LYLDS
-246 PDPLLPHLLAE
+246 PDPLLPDLLAE
-257 PVAAILPRELKGEAN
+257 PVAAILPRELKGEAG
-272 FALQPVGTGPYRVS
+272 FALQPVGTGPYRVI
-286 ANDPLHLCLEAFD
+286 ANDPLQLRLAAFD

-318 LAERLESHVRL
+318 LAERLESHLQL
-329 GSDTP
+329 GRDSP
-334 ELGSMRGESELESG
+334 ELGIMRGESELESG
-348 CYFLLQDDRS
+348 CYFLLQDERS
-358 APLQDPALRQWLTRL
+358 RALQDPVLRYWIIQL
-373 LNPIALMA
+373 LSPVALMA

-394 LGLLPH
+394 LGMLPH
-400 WRESLPLPEP
+400 WREVLPPPQPRPQSLPQ
-410 GPVSLPARL
+410 RL
-419 VLACFNQHLEFNE
+419 VLACFNQHIEFNE
-432 CASAM
+432 CAGAM
-437 SSLLAEQGIQLE
+437 ADLLGSQGIELE

-459 SGEDEDVDLWF
+459 SGEDEDVDLWL
-470 GTLNLEHEHAFAPYA
+470 GTLNLEHEGPFAPYG

-495 VWGGQQA
+495 VWGSQLP
-502 LWQGLTQWRAHGE
+502 LWQGLTQWRASGA
-515 EPGPRALLAEVQRQS
+515 EPGPRALMARVQQQG

-542 ESRVGVHGVRMTALG
+542 ESRIGVHGVRMTALG

-562 SAWLKPEQV
+562 SAWLRPELVGQ
-571 AQEPETGG
+571 AQGDGG
-579 GSHPQA
+579 E
-585 GTLESDGLAR
+585 LES

>member
-1 MTFSQW
+1 
-7 ISSFMPTSRLYQQFQ
+7 MPSSRLYQQFQ

-29 CDEREISLAEVAD
+29 CDEREASLAEVAD

-55 RRMEGQGWLCWTA
+55 RRMQDQGWLSWSA
-68 EAGRGRRSRLTLLD
+68 EAGRGRRSRLILLD

-104 VRLAEDRLDL
+104 VRLAEGRLDL

-134 RVPYYRPLPG
+134 RVPYYRPLPR
-144 LLPTAPLRRS
+144 LLPTDPLRRS
-154 EVHLSRQIF
+154 EIHLSRQIF

-177 GDLAHYWECLAP
+177 GDLAHHWECLGP

-195 LRPVVRFHHGRE
+195 LRPAVRFHHGRE
-207 LVVED
+207 LTVED
-212 VMESLQALR
+212 VMESLLALR

-230 RLESR
+230 RLESC

-241 IHLDS
+241 LHLDS
-246 PDPLLPHLLAE
+246 PDPLLLHLLAE
-257 PVAAILPRELKGEAN
+257 PVAAILPRELKGEAG
-272 FALQPVGTGPYRVS
+272 FALQPVGTGPYRVT
-286 ANDPLHLCLEAFD
+286 ANDPLQLCLEAFD

-318 LAERLESHVRL
+318 LAERLESHLQL
-329 GSDTP
+329 GRDSP
-334 ELGSMRGESELESG
+334 ELGTMRGESELESG

-358 APLQDPALRQWLTRL
+358 PLLQDPALRQWLTRL
-373 LNPIALMA
+373 LNPIALMG

-400 WRESLPLPEP
+400 WREA
-410 GPVSLPARL
+410 LPAEEPKPGLLPTRL

-432 CASAM
+432 CANAM
-437 SSLLAEQGIQLE
+437 ASLLAEQGIRLE

-459 SGEDEDVDLWF
+459 SGADEDVDLWL

-495 VWGGQQA
+495 VWGSQQA
-502 LWQGLTQWRAHGE
+502 LWQGLTQWRASGA
-515 EPGPRALLAEVQRQS
+515 EPGPRALLAEVQRQG

-562 SAWLKPEQV
+562 SAWLKPEQGM
-571 AQEPETGG
+571 AAPESGG
-579 GSHPQA
+579 GSHPDA
-585 GTLESDGLAR
+585 GTLES

>member
-1 MTFSQW
+1 
-7 ISSFMPTSRLYQQFQ
+7 MPSSRLYQQFQ

-55 RRMEGQGWLCWTA
+55 RRMQDQGWLSWSA
-68 EAGRGRRSRLTLLD
+68 EAGRGRRSRLILLD

-92 RDLLSQGQLAQA
+92 RDLLSQGQLTQA
-104 VRLAEDRLDL
+104 VRLAEGRLDL

-134 RVPYYRPLPG
+134 RVPYYRPLPS

-154 EVHLSRQIF
+154 EIHLSRQIF

-177 GDLAHYWECLAP
+177 GDLAHHWEQVGP

-195 LRPVVRFHHGRE
+195 LRPAVRFHHGRE

-212 VMESLQALR
+212 VMESLLALR

-230 RLESR
+230 RLESP

-241 IHLDS
+241 LYLDS
-246 PDPLLPHLLAE
+246 PDPLLPDLLAE
-257 PVAAILPRELKGEAN
+257 PVAAILPRELKGEAG
-272 FALQPVGTGPYRVS
+272 FALQPVGTGPYRVI
-286 ANDPLHLCLEAFD
+286 ANDPLQLRLAAFD

-318 LAERLESHVRL
+318 LAERLESHLQL
-329 GSDTP
+329 GRDSP
-334 ELGSMRGESELESG
+334 ELGTMRGESELESG
-348 CYFLLQDDRS
+348 CYFLLQDERS
-358 APLQDPALRQWLTRL
+358 RALQDPALRYWIIQL
-373 LNPIALMA
+373 LSPVALMA
-381 RVAPELQR
+381 RVSPELQR

-394 LGLLPH
+394 LGMLPH
-400 WRESLPLPEP
+400 WREALPPPPPRPQSLPQ
-410 GPVSLPARL
+410 RL
-419 VLACFNQHLEFNE
+419 VLACFNQHIEFNE
-432 CASAM
+432 CAGAM
-437 SSLLAEQGIQLE
+437 ADLLGSQGIELE

-459 SGEDEDVDLWF
+459 SGEDEDVDLWL
-470 GTLNLEHEHAFAPYA
+470 GTLNLEHEGPFAPYG

-495 VWGGQQA
+495 VWASQQA

-542 ESRVGVHGVRMTALG
+542 ESRTGVHGVRMTALG

-562 SAWLKPEQV
+562 SAWLRPELVGQ
-571 AQEPETGG
+571 AQGDGG
-579 GSHPQA
+579 E
-585 GTLESDGLAR
+585 LES

>member
-1 MTFSQW
+1 
-7 ISSFMPTSRLYQQFQ
+7 MPSSRLYQQFQ

-29 CDEREISLAEVAD
+29 CDEREASLAEVAD

-55 RRMEGQGWLCWTA
+55 RRMQDQGWLSWSA
-68 EAGRGRRSRLTLLD
+68 EAGRGRRSRLILLD

-104 VRLAEDRLDL
+104 VRLAEGRLDL

-134 RVPYYRPLPG
+134 RVPYYRPLPR
-144 LLPTAPLRRS
+144 LLPTDPLRRS
-154 EVHLSRQIF
+154 EIHLSRQIF

-177 GDLAHYWECLAP
+177 GDLAHHWECLGP

-195 LRPVVRFHHGRE
+195 LRPAVRFHHGRE
-207 LVVED
+207 LAVED
-212 VMESLQALR
+212 VMESLLALR

-241 IHLDS
+241 LHLDS
-246 PDPLLPHLLAE
+246 PDPLLLHLLAE
-257 PVAAILPRELKGEAN
+257 PVAAILPRELKEEAG
-272 FALQPVGTGPYRVS
+272 FALQPVGTGPYRVT
-286 ANDPLHLCLEAFD
+286 ANDPLQLCLEAFD

-318 LAERLESHVRL
+318 LAERLESHLQL
-329 GSDTP
+329 GRDSP
-334 ELGSMRGESELESG
+334 ELGTMRGESELESG

-358 APLQDPALRQWLTRL
+358 PLLQDPALRQWLTRL
-373 LNPIALMA
+373 LNPIALMG

-400 WRESLPLPEP
+400 WREA
-410 GPVSLPARL
+410 LPAEEPKPVLLPTRL

-432 CASAM
+432 CANAM
-437 SSLLAEQGIQLE
+437 ASLLAEQGILLE

-459 SGEDEDVDLWF
+459 SGADEDVDLWL

-502 LWQGLTQWRAHGE
+502 LWQGLTQWRASGA
-515 EPGPRALLAEVQRQS
+515 EPGPRALLAEVQRQG

-562 SAWLKPEQV
+562 SAWLKPEQGM
-571 AQEPETGG
+571 AAPESGG
-579 GSHPQA
+579 GSHPDA
-585 GTLESDGLAR
+585 GTLES

>member
-1 MTFSQW
+1 
-7 ISSFMPTSRLYQQFQ
+7 MPTGRLYQQFQ

-29 CDEREISLAEVAD
+29 CDEQEISLAEVAE

-55 RRMEGQGWLCWTA
+55 RRMQDQGWLNWTA

-82 NQESL
+82 SQESL

-92 RDLLSQGQLAQA
+92 RDLLSEGQLAQA

-114 LTPLLIEQL
+114 LTPLLLEQL

-134 RVPYYRPLPG
+134 RVPYYRPLPQ
-144 LLPTAPLRRS
+144 LLPTGPMRRS

-177 GDLAHYWECLAP
+177 GDLAHHWEQVGP

-195 LRPVVRFHHGRE
+195 LRPAVRFHHGRE

-212 VMESLQALR
+212 VMESLLALR

-230 RLESR
+230 RLESP

-241 IHLDS
+241 LYLDS
-246 PDPLLPHLLAE
+246 PDPLLPDLLAE
-257 PVAAILPRELKGEAN
+257 PVAAILPRELKGEAG
-272 FALQPVGTGPYRVS
+272 FALQPVGTGPYRVI
-286 ANDPLHLCLEAFD
+286 ANDPLQLRLAAFD

-318 LAERLESHVRL
+318 LAERLESHLQL
-329 GSDTP
+329 GRDSP
-334 ELGSMRGESELESG
+334 ELGTMRGESELESG
-348 CYFLLQDDRS
+348 CYFLLQDERS
-358 APLQDPALRQWLTRL
+358 RALQDPALRYWIIQL
-373 LNPIALMA
+373 LSPVALMA

-394 LGLLPH
+394 LGMLPH
-400 WRESLPLPEP
+400 WREALPPPPPRPHSLPQ
-410 GPVSLPARL
+410 RL
-419 VLACFNQHLEFNE
+419 VLACFNQHIEFNE
-432 CASAM
+432 CAGAM
-437 SSLLAEQGIQLE
+437 ADLLGSQGVELE

-459 SGEDEDVDLWF
+459 SGEDEDVDLWL
-470 GTLNLEHEHAFAPYA
+470 GTLNLEHEGPFAPYG

-495 VWGGQQA
+495 VWGSQLP
-502 LWQGLTQWRAHGE
+502 LWQGLTQWRASGA
-515 EPGPRALLAEVQRQS
+515 EPGPRALMARVQQQG

-542 ESRVGVHGVRMTALG
+542 ESRTGVHGVRMTALG

-562 SAWLKPEQV
+562 SAWLRPELVGQ
-571 AQEPETGG
+571 AQGDGG
-579 GSHPQA
+579 E
-585 GTLESDGLAR
+585 LES

>member
-1 MTFSQW
+1 
-7 ISSFMPTSRLYQQFQ
+7 MPTGRLYQQFQ

-29 CDEREISLAEVAD
+29 CDEREISLAEVAE

-55 RRMEGQGWLCWTA
+55 RRMQEQGWLNWTA

-82 NQESL
+82 SQESL

-92 RDLLSQGQLAQA
+92 RDLLSEGQLAQA

-114 LTPLLIEQL
+114 LTPLLLEQL

-134 RVPYYRPLPG
+134 RVPYYRPLPQ
-144 LLPTAPLRRS
+144 LLPTGPMRRS

-177 GDLAHYWECLAP
+177 GDLAHHWEQVGP

-195 LRPVVRFHHGRE
+195 LRPAVRFHHGRE

-212 VMESLQALR
+212 VMESLLALR

-230 RLESR
+230 RLESP

-241 IHLDS
+241 LYLDS
-246 PDPLLPHLLAE
+246 PDPLLPDLLAE
-257 PVAAILPRELKGEAN
+257 PVAAILPRELKGEAG
-272 FALQPVGTGPYRVS
+272 FALQPVGTGPYRVI
-286 ANDPLHLCLEAFD
+286 ANDPLQLRLAAFD

-318 LAERLESHVRL
+318 LAERLESHLQL
-329 GSDTP
+329 GRDSP
-334 ELGSMRGESELESG
+334 ELGTMRGESELESG
-348 CYFLLQDDRS
+348 CYFLLQDERS
-358 APLQDPALRQWLTRL
+358 RALQDPALRYWIIQL
-373 LNPIALMA
+373 LSPVALMA

-394 LGLLPH
+394 LGMLPH
-400 WRESLPLPEP
+400 WREALPPPPPRPQSLPQ
-410 GPVSLPARL
+410 RL
-419 VLACFNQHLEFNE
+419 VLACFNQHIEFNE
-432 CASAM
+432 CAGAM
-437 SSLLAEQGIQLE
+437 ADLLGSQGIELE

-459 SGEDEDVDLWF
+459 SGEDEDVDLWL
-470 GTLNLEHEHAFAPYA
+470 GTLNLEHEGPFAPYG

-495 VWGGQQA
+495 VWASQQP
-502 LWQGLTQWRAHGE
+502 LWQGLTQWRASGA
-515 EPGPRALLAEVQRQS
+515 EPGPRALMAGVQQQG

-542 ESRVGVHGVRMTALG
+542 ESRTGVHGVRMTALG

-562 SAWLKPEQV
+562 SAWLRPELVGQ
-571 AQEPETGG
+571 AEGDGG
-579 GSHPQA
+579 E
-585 GTLESDGLAR
+585 LES

>member
-1 MTFSQW
+1 
-7 ISSFMPTSRLYQQFQ
+7 MPTGRLYQQFQ

-29 CDEREISLAEVAD
+29 CDEREISLAEVAE

-55 RRMEGQGWLCWTA
+55 RRMQDQGWLNWTA

-82 NQESL
+82 SQESL

-92 RDLLSQGQLAQA
+92 RDLLSEGQLAQA
-104 VRLAEDRLDL
+104 VRLAEERLDL
-114 LTPLLIEQL
+114 LTPLLLEQL

-134 RVPYYRPLPG
+134 RVPYYRPLPQ
-144 LLPTAPLRRS
+144 LLPTGPMRRS

-177 GDLAHYWECLAP
+177 GDLAHHWEQVGP

-195 LRPVVRFHHGRE
+195 LRPAVRFHHGRE

-212 VMESLQALR
+212 VMESLLALR

-230 RLESR
+230 RLESP

-241 IHLDS
+241 LYLDS
-246 PDPLLPHLLAE
+246 PDPLLPDLLAE
-257 PVAAILPRELKGEAN
+257 PVAAILPRELKGEAG
-272 FALQPVGTGPYRVS
+272 FALQPVGTGPYRVI
-286 ANDPLHLCLEAFD
+286 ANDPLQLRLAAFD

-318 LAERLESHVRL
+318 LAERLESHLQL
-329 GSDTP
+329 GRDSP
-334 ELGSMRGESELESG
+334 ELGTMRGESELESG
-348 CYFLLQDDRS
+348 CYFLLQDERS
-358 APLQDPALRQWLTRL
+358 RALQDPALRYWIIQL
-373 LNPIALMA
+373 LSPVALMA

-394 LGLLPH
+394 LGMLPH
-400 WRESLPLPEP
+400 WRETLPPPQPRPQSLPQ
-410 GPVSLPARL
+410 RL
-419 VLACFNQHLEFNE
+419 VLACFNQHIEFNE
-432 CASAM
+432 CAGAM
-437 SSLLAEQGIQLE
+437 ADLLRAQGIELE

-459 SGEDEDVDLWF
+459 SGEDEDVDLWL
-470 GTLNLEHEHAFAPYA
+470 GTLNLEHEGPFAPYG

-495 VWGGQQA
+495 VWGSQLP
-502 LWQGLTQWRAHGE
+502 LWQGLTQWRASGA
-515 EPGPRALLAEVQRQS
+515 EPGPRALMARVQQQG

-542 ESRVGVHGVRMTALG
+542 ESRTGVHGVRMTALG

-562 SAWLKPEQV
+562 SAWLRPELVGQ
-571 AQEPETGG
+571 AEGDGG
-579 GSHPQA
+579 E
-585 GTLESDGLAR
+585 LES